1 MLEHWLWLA
10 HRPGINEHTKLL
22 LLQYF
27 GSPEAVFAANPR
39 EYAEIPGLS
48 PGGKQALLDKTLA
61 LFEEAVK
68 VSSQKGVRILTIADE
83 EYPWRLKNIYHPP
96 LVLYCR
102 GKLQNLNG
110 IPMIGLVGTRHCSA
124 YGLSVA
130 GRLGGEISAC
140 GGLVVSGLAEGI
152 DAAAMNGA
160 LQAGFPTV
168 GVVGS
173 GVDVIYPASNRALF
187 ERVEQNGCILSEFLP
202 GTRAFKWNFPK
213 RNRIISGL
221 SLGVVI
227 VEAPEKSGALHTARA
242 ALEQSRD
249 VYAVPGN
256 VDLPSFAG
264 SNRLLREGA
273 CPVCCG
279 WDVMSEYTSL
289 FPDKIRKAD
298 CPVGNGAGSS
308 VRLAS
313 RPPEKGKEAKPKQPN
328 VKKDIDKGRPA
339 AYIDLKTTLQ
349 GLSQEEQAIVSCLM
363 EGEKLV
369 DEVIA
374 ATGIPSSLFLRQ
386 LTMLELKGRITRL
399 PGNRLTLRK

>member
-1 MLEHWLWLA
+1 MLELWLWLA

-27 GSPEAVFAANPR
+27 KSPEGVFNADPKDFS
-39 EYAEIPGLS
+39 EIPGLTS
-48 PGGKQALLDKTLA
+48 GGKQALLDKNLTP
-61 LFEEAVK
+61 FEEAARVCRK
-68 VSSQKGVRILTIADE
+68 EGIRILTICDE

-96 LVLYCR
+96 LVLYCK
-102 GKLQNLNG
+102 GMLQNLNG
-110 IPMIGLVGTRHCSA
+110 IPMIGVVGTRHCSA

-130 GRLGGEISAC
+130 GRLGTEISAC
-140 GGLVVSGLAEGI
+140 GGMVVSGLAEGI
-152 DAAAMNGA
+152 DTAAMQGA

-168 GVVGS
+168 GVAGS
-173 GVDVIYPASNRALF
+173 GVDVIYPASNRVLF
-187 ERVEQNGCILSEFLP
+187 QKVERNGCILSEFLP

-279 WDVMSEYTSL
+279 WDVMSEYASL
-289 FPDKIRKAD
+289 FPDKIRRAD
-298 CPVGNGAGSS
+298 CPDGNGAKPVSKAAS
-308 VRLAS
+308 V
-313 RPPEKGKEAKPKQPN
+313 PPEKRKETRPKQPN
-328 VKKDIDKGRPA
+328 VKKDIDKGQPG
-339 AYIDLKTTLQ
+339 AYIDLNKTLQ
-349 GLSQEEQAIVSCLM
+349 GLSEEERIIVSCLT

-374 ATGIPSSLFLRQ
+374 STGIPSSLFLRQ
-386 LTMLELKGRITRL
+386 LTMLELKGKITRL
-399 PGNRLTLRK
+399 PGNRLALRK

>member
-10 HRPGINEHTKLL
+10 HRPGINEHTKVL
-22 LLQYF
+22 LLQHF
-27 GSPEAVFAANPR
+27 QSPEGVFAANPR

-48 PGGKQALLDKTLA
+48 PGGRKALADKSLDI
-61 LFEEAVK
+61 FEAAVETCGK
-68 VSSQKGVRILTIADE
+68 KGIRILTYQDE

-96 LVLYCR
+96 LVLYCKGR
-102 GKLQNLNG
+102 LPKLNG
-110 IPMIGLVGTRHCSA
+110 MPAIAVVGTRKCSA

-130 GRLGGEISAC
+130 RRLGGEISAC

-152 DAAAMNGA
+152 DAAAMSGA

-168 GVVGS
+168 GVLGT
-173 GVDVIYPASNRALF
+173 GVDIVYPASNSALF
-187 ERVEQNGCILSEFLP
+187 AQVEQNGCILSEFLP
-202 GTRAFKWNFPK
+202 GTRGYKGNFPR

-221 SLGVVI
+221 CLGVVI
-227 VEAPEKSGALHTARA
+227 VEAPEKSGSLHTARA

-256 VDLPSFAG
+256 VDMPSFAG

-289 FPDKIRKAD
+289 FPDKIRRAD
-298 CPVGNGAGSS
+298 SAPGNGTREPHP
-308 VRLAS
+308 VQK
-313 RPPEKGKEAKPKQPN
+313 PPKQKEPKLPSG
-328 VKKDIDKGRPA
+328 KKDVDNGHSG

-349 GLSQEEQAIVSCLM
+349 GLPEQERAIVSCLM

-369 DEVIA
+369 DQVIA
-374 ATGIPSSLFLRQ
+374 ATGIPSGQFLRQ
-386 LTMLELKGRITRL
+386 LTMLELKGLVARL
-399 PGNRLTLRK
+399 PGNRLALRK